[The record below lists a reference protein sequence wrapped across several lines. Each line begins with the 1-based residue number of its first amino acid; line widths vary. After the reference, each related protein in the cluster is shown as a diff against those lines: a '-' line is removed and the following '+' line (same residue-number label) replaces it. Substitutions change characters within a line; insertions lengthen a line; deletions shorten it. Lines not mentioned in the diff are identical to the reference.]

1 MAHLISCNFMYLIKF
16 GAHGI
21 STFETKMKD
30 TPSPEMFEAK
40 CALLLMSGTRD
51 VYQNRACL

>member
-1 MAHLISCNFMYLIKF
+1 MYLIKF

-21 STFETKMKD
+21 STFELETKMKD

-40 CALLLMSGTRD
+40 CALLHMSGTRD
-51 VYQNRACL
+51 VYKNRACL

>member
-1 MAHLISCNFMYLIKF
+1 MYLIKF
-16 GAHGI
+16 DAHGI
-21 STFETKMKD
+21 SSFETKMKD

-40 CALLLMSGTRD
+40 CALLLMSRTRD

>member
-1 MAHLISCNFMYLIKF
+1 MYLIKF

-40 CALLLMSGTRD
+40 YALLLMSGTHD
-51 VYQNRACL
+51 VYQNCTCL